1 MTTEKEK
8 KLSVKQ
14 HSDWKEE
21 IGYYIQIQM
30 NGKDSPWSLET
41 LNWADY
47 YCLTQQKTNKQAIQL
62 STESAL
68 RGETKKKQTKQQQFI
83 KQVNNNLGHSNTG
96 DCLKK

>member
-1 MTTEKEK
+1 MTTEKEI

-21 IGYYIQIQM
+21 IWDHIQIQM

-41 LNWADY
+41 LICADY

-62 STESAL
+62 STDSAL
-68 RGETKKKQTKQQQFI
+68 RGETKKKQNKTAAIYKRGQQ
-83 KQVNNNLGHSNTG
+83 
-96 DCLKK
+96 